1 MRFKGNLPLLFAR
14 RYLVSRKSNHLINI
28 ITLIAIT
35 GITAGTAALFVI
47 LSVFNGFENLVLGL
61 FNKFNPDLV
70 IVPAKG
76 KTFVQQELNLDSVY
90 TWPEV
95 RSVVKVLE
103 ENALIKYKD
112 KQFIAT
118 LKGLDTGFLSLP
130 EADSLLIEGEYRFS
144 HGETAQSVP
153 GYGVA
158 YSLGIQL
165 DDFMHPMEVYL
176 PDRKRKNISM
186 DAESFRRSFM
196 TASGVFSIQ
205 QEIDDQ
211 FVLVPLEFVRELLDA
226 DQELSSVEIRLRK
239 DARISDVQPRLKSLA
254 GSGFI
259 VKNRFEQEELLYKI
273 LKSERRAIFII
284 LSFIL
289 IIATFNVMS
298 SMSMLILE
306 KRRDIRIL
314 HSIGSPLS
322 LIRRIFFTEGLLIVL
337 VGAVAGLLL
346 GAGLCL
352 LQQYFGFVKLGG
364 GTGNF
369 IVTAYPVSMKITD
382 GLLILFIVGGIGLFS
397 SLFPVLKISGN
408 FGRTTQA

>member
-1 MRFKGNLPLLFAR
+1 MLFKGTLPALFAK
-14 RYLVSRKSNHLINI
+14 RYLVSRKSHHLINI

-61 FNKFNPDLV
+61 FNKFNPDL
-70 IVPAKG
+70 ILVPAQG
-76 KTFVQQELNLDSVY
+76 KTFRERDLNLDSVY

-118 LKGLDTGFLSLP
+118 LKGVDASFVKLP
-130 EADSLLIEGEYRFS
+130 EADSLLIEGEYRFNS
-144 HGETAQSVP
+144 GETAQAVP

-158 YSLGIQL
+158 YSLGLQL
-165 DDFMHPMEVYL
+165 DDFLHPMEVYL
-176 PDRKRKNISM
+176 PDRKRKAVSM

-205 QEIDDQ
+205 QEIDDK
-211 FVLVPLEFVRELLDA
+211 FVLVPLTFVQYLLEA
-226 DQELSSVEIRLRK
+226 DQELSSVEIRIRK
-239 DARISDVQPRLKSLA
+239 AQDADAVQARLAAQTGES
-254 GSGFI
+254 FVI
-259 VKNRFEQEELLYKI
+259 KNRFEQEELLYKI

-289 IIATFNVMS
+289 LIATFNVLS

-314 HSIGSPLS
+314 HAIGAPVS
-322 LIRRIFFTEGLLIVL
+322 LIRRIFLTEGLLIVL
-337 VGAVAGLLL
+337 TGAVAGLIL
-346 GAGLCL
+346 GSILCL
-352 LQQYFGFVKLGG
+352 LQQTFGFVKLGG

-369 IVTAYPVSMKITD
+369 IVSAYPVSMKASD
-382 GLLILFIVGGIGLFS
+382 GILIFLIVLSLGFLA
-397 SLFPVLKISGN
+397 SLFPVLKISRHFSRIHQN
-408 FGRTTQA
+408 